1 MKVGRNLTGTTWLGV
16 DYPSEKSIF
25 LSERNPICWWLVSVS
40 FSLNLVKMKVVT
52 RLEMVVST
60 VTTVF
65 ILLCLLSSN
74 HLQLVRLLFPSAGG
88 TVASSS
94 HWIAFI
100 SRWLIDHA
108 RKRLPKDCSVPPTSI
123 LQNLLNYLKIFWPLL
138 PSCVWENPLENL
150 PTLTN

>member
-1 MKVGRNLTGTTWLGV
+1 M
-16 DYPSEKSIF
+16 
-25 LSERNPICWWLVSVS
+25 LVSVS
-40 FSLNLVKMKVVT
+40 FSLKLVKMKVVT

-60 VTTVF
+60 VT
-65 ILLCLLSSN
+65 I
-74 HLQLVRLLFPSAGG
+74 HSAGYCLASG
-88 TVASSS
+88 NQLSPLCQAVRIFKFYSSGGSGASSIPPPFY
-94 HWIAFI
+94 WFAFV
-100 SRWLIDHA
+100 STWLIDHA